1 MWSTPSRNVALAA
14 SELGPTWN
22 TALATPAFGERYSSR
37 SVANGAVLL
46 TVPSARLSCSSM
58 YAWTA
63 VPDGYGLSVPSVT
76 SVAVA
81 RPFGGTDGGSMRK
94 LLRDTRQTSGV
105 APHGLA
111 TPCSAAPPR
120 GIAGAARFVP
130 LSG

>member
-37 SVANGAVLL
+37 SVANGALLL

-76 SVAVA
+76 SGAVG
-81 RPFGGTDGGSMRK
+81 RPVGGRGGGWVGEGFGGNRGTGRGGARRTGPS
-94 LLRDTRQTSGV
+94 S
-105 APHGLA
+105 APGH
-111 TPCSAAPPR
+111 
-120 GIAGAARFVP
+120 
-130 LSG
+130 